1 MRSLQRALIPQQTP
15 LSFPVYNNAI
25 FYLSAILNGFYSDVN
40 RNLTFF
46 SILHYFLIN
55 AFFRMPFIGK
65 FLLIFLKNLL
75 TTGNFRSKIRTI
87 ISKGAMR
94 FILVASFFMWKLFS
108 LKRCTRRASCAATL
122 KTELVLS
129 QHNNFKGGHL

>member
-1 MRSLQRALIPQQTP
+1 
-15 LSFPVYNNAI
+15 
-25 FYLSAILNGFYSDVN
+25 
-40 RNLTFF
+40 
-46 SILHYFLIN
+46 
-55 AFFRMPFIGK
+55 MPFIGK
-65 FLLIFLKNLL
+65 FFLFFLKNLL

-108 LKRCTRRASCAATL
+108 LRRASCAATL

-129 QHNNFKGGHL
+129 YHNNFKGGHL

>member
-65 FLLIFLKNLL
+65 FFLIFLKNLL

-108 LKRCTRRASCAATL
+108 LKCCTRRA
-122 KTELVLS
+122 LVQPPS
-129 QHNNFKGGHL
+129 KQNWF

>member
-1 MRSLQRALIPQQTP
+1 
-15 LSFPVYNNAI
+15 
-25 FYLSAILNGFYSDVN
+25 
-40 RNLTFF
+40 
-46 SILHYFLIN
+46 
-55 AFFRMPFIGK
+55 MPFIGK

-75 TTGNFRSKIRTI
+75 TTGNFRFKIRTI

-129 QHNNFKGGHL
+129 YHNNFKGGHL